1 MYLKICLFFLQLED
15 SQTCQKFDFLKIES
29 KVGYNRQHVTLCG
42 QEPSRQV
49 SLKIDGTE
57 VKMIFHS
64 DPSFAERGFKISYRA
79 YGWYIKY
86 YISSK
91 IYRGR
96 VSI

>member
-1 MYLKICLFFLQLED
+1 M
-15 SQTCQKFDFLKIES
+15 
-29 KVGYNRQHVTLCG
+29 TLCG

-64 DPSFAERGFKISYRA
+64 DTSFAERGFKISYRA

-86 YISSK
+86 YI
-91 IYRGR
+91 
-96 VSI
+96 